1 MRSGNHIREPG
12 PVFARYF
19 PLSNGDIIL
28 ILSYLVCVFIYSIFN
43 LVYDRLNS
51 IKCRVISILHL
62 SVHFS
67 KFSRYILKTI
77 DSSTIHR

>member
-28 ILSYLVCVFIYSIFN
+28 ILSYLVCVCLYTVYS
-43 LVYDRLNS
+43 
-51 IKCRVISILHL
+51 
-62 SVHFS
+62 
-67 KFSRYILKTI
+67 T
-77 DSSTIHR
+77 